1 MIQRQTRRPKRCA
14 PFVFKEVAFMSLP
27 DPSSRP
33 TPGVDVNEMRD
44 ANDPIYPD
52 TVVDADGRTHIG
64 NRNPDAITGEPGSHP
79 VGSGLGAAAGGALA
93 GIGLGAAAGPV
104 GAAIGALVG
113 GVAGGLAG
121 KSVAEAIDPTVEDAY
136 WRKEYPRREYYDQSV
151 SYEDIQ
157 PAYRYGWESRAR
169 HRGRS
174 WEEAQADLRRD
185 WDMRQLERMPGTWE
199 DAQRPIRD
207 AWDRAEAKL
216 AEREHRNP

>member
-1 MIQRQTRRPKRCA
+1 MA
-14 PFVFKEVAFMSLP
+14 
-27 DPSSRP
+27 SRKQIAGSGS
-33 TPGVDVNEMRD
+33 GVDANEMRD

-52 TVVDADGRTHIG
+52 TVVDSEGHVKIG

-104 GAAIGALVG
+104 GAAIGAVVG

-136 WRKEYPRREYYDQSV
+136 WREEYPRRDYYVEDV
-151 SYEDIQ
+151 EYEDIQ
-157 PAYRYGWESRAR
+157 PAFQHGWESRAR
-169 HRGRS
+169 YADRS
-174 WEEAQADLRRD
+174 WDQAQDDVRRE
-185 WDMRQLERMPGTWE
+185 WESNHAERMPGTWE

-207 AWDRAEAKL
+207 AWDRAEARL
-216 AEREHRNP
+216 AEKSRKPR